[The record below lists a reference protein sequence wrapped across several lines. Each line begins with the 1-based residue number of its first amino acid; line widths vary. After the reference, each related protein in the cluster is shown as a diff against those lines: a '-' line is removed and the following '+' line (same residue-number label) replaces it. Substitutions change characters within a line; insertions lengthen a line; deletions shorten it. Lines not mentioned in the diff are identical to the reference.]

1 MTAAKFWNGVA
12 EKYAKSAIRDPKQ
25 YHLSLERT
33 RSYLRDTDRV
43 LELGCG
49 TGSTALLL
57 APNVALYTG
66 SDLSSKMM
74 EIAREKL
81 ASGEHPNVEFMVAEA
96 DSTAVGGSYDTVM
109 AFNLLHLVDDL
120 PRTLRHAHQT
130 LRDGGLF
137 ISKTPC
143 LGTKKWLFR
152 PLIGAMKLVGKAP
165 DVLLFT
171 PTELEQAV
179 TDAGFEIIE
188 TGDYA
193 SRYVVARK
201 I

>member
-57 APNVALYTG
+57 APSVALYTG
-66 SDLSSKMM
+66 SDVSPGMIG
-74 EIAREKL
+74 IANDKL
-81 ASGEHPNVEFMVAEA
+81 AEAGQSNLDFIVADA
-96 DSTAVGGSYDTVM
+96 DSDALGTGYDAVL
-109 AFNLLHLVDDL
+109 AHNLLHLVDDL

-143 LGTKKWLFR
+143 LGSKKWLFR

-193 SRYVVARK
+193 SRYIVARK